1 MDGFEEY
8 LPMIRRMVRAKV
20 GYPDCEDVI
29 MEAQIAIHRCD
40 FREESSIKTLVYSI
54 TKKMI
59 STYWRKESRR
69 REVERREGVLSKIPN
84 PGCDP
89 LLQECM
95 RILSDEQRRLIRLY
109 YLEGYTDKEIGG
121 MLNKSGRWITTK
133 RHIALREMI
142 RHSGRINIRRN
153 L

>member
-29 MEAQIAIHRCD
+29 MEAQIAIHRCN

-109 YLEGYTDKEIGG
+109 YLEGYTDK
-121 MLNKSGRWITTK
+121 
-133 RHIALREMI
+133 
-142 RHSGRINIRRN
+142 
-153 L
+153 